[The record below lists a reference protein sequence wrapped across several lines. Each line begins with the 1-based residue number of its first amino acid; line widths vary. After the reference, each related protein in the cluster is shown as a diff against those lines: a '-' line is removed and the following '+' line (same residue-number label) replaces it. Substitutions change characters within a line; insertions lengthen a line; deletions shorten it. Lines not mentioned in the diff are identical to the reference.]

1 MKTRK
6 TKRELLE
13 DLSELALGSAQYVD
27 SVNTFRTRLAALT
40 PKFPGGIEKAIGS
53 ETVEALVSS
62 ERKVLDQLEAL

>member
-6 TKRELLE
+6 TKKVLLDELA
-13 DLSELALGSAQYVD
+13 ELALGSAQFVE
-27 SVNTFRTRLAALT
+27 SVETYRTRLAALT